1 MLTIIFPCTLKSIN
15 IEQITGERQLLID
28 LFRENCAKKRQLF
41 FEDPLI
47 RYLWNNIFMR
57 DNPDLITDTLRQIKS
72 DKRKGDLGVEKY
84 VESMQ
89 YLQKK
94 FRINFLPKNF
104 TADKVKIFK
113 PEEEYQ
119 YLLNYGKYNK
129 R

>member
-15 IEQITGERQLLID
+15 TEQITGERQLLID
-28 LFRENCAKKRQLF
+28 LFRENRAKKRQLF

-89 YLQKK
+89 YIQKK